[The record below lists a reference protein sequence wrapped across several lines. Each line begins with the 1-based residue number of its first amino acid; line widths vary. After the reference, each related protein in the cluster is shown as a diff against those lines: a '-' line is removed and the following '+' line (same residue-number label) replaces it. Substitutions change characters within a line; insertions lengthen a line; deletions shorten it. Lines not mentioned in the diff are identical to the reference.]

1 MRTVITNATVVRAS
15 GAVDADVVV
24 VDGSIADVIARPPGA
39 VVHDADTVINASG
52 LLLVPGG
59 VDAHVH
65 MQLDVG
71 FTSSSDTFES
81 GSIAAAIGGT
91 TTIVDFSEQR
101 AGGNVLASF
110 EQRLAEAES
119 QCVID
124 WGLHQV
130 LGGVD
135 AQALIDVRSL
145 IEREGVSSIKLFMAY
160 PGRLYSDDGQ
170 LLRAL
175 QMCADTGMMA
185 MVHAENGLAIDVLVE
200 QAVAAGNITPDFHSR
215 TRPPELEAEAVHRA
229 AVLSQVAG
237 GAPLYI
243 VHLSSSHALAE
254 VGIARSRGANIFAE
268 TCPQYLYLSLEE
280 HLGKG
285 WPEGAGYI
293 CSTPLRSRNE
303 SHHADLWQGLRNDEL
318 AVVSTDHCPFCLR
331 EQKLMNGE
339 SFQVVPNGIGG
350 VEHRMDLMYQGVVTG
365 ELTRERWVEVCAT
378 APARLFGLSRKGD
391 IAPGYD
397 ADIVLYDPNTTTTI
411 SAQSHH
417 MNLDYSAFE
426 GMVIQGGVHTVI
438 SRGEVIV
445 KDAKFVGTSGR
456 GKYVRR
462 DIPAVLK

>member
-1 MRTVITNATVVRAS
+1 MRSIITNATVVRAAGS
-15 GAVDADVVV
+15 VEADVVI
-24 VDGSIADVIARPPGA
+24 VDGVITEVVARPPGA
-39 VVHDADTVINASG
+39 MVHDSDTVIDATG
-52 LLLVPGG
+52 LLVVPGG

-81 GSIAAAIGGT
+81 GTIAAAIGGT
-91 TTIVDFSEQR
+91 TTIVDFAEQR
-101 AGGNVLASF
+101 AGGNVLQAF
-110 EQRLAEAES
+110 EQRFAEAQS

-130 LGGVD
+130 LGGVNE
-135 AQALIDVRSL
+135 QALIDSRTL

-175 QMCADTGMMA
+175 QMCANTGMMA

-229 AVLSQVAG
+229 AVLSRVAG

-243 VHLSSSHALAE
+243 VHLSSSQALAE

-293 CSTPLRSRNE
+293 CSTPLRSREE

-350 VEHRMDLMYQGVVTG
+350 VEHRMDLMYQGVATG

-378 APARLFGLSRKGD
+378 APAKLFGLSRKGD
-391 IAPGYD
+391 IAPGFD
-397 ADIVLYDPNTTTTI
+397 ADIVLYDTNTTTTI
-411 SAQSHH
+411 SAKTHH

-445 KDAKFVGTSGR
+445 RDSTYVGSKSR
-456 GKYVRR
+456 GKYIRR
-462 DIPAVLK
+462 DIPSVLQ